1 MKKFL
6 YLFLALT
13 VIACSKDD
21 SNSEPQTFF
30 QKYDGVVWQDDTSDS
45 DYTYRLQINNETNPT
60 VVFYYEYSDGSSYC
74 DSQLVEADGELT
86 EINEDSFV
94 LYEEY
99 TEDNVVYSYTLT
111 IAVSENGNQ
120 LTVTDSD
127 DPDFP
132 DTYSRTTLTDPC
144 E

>member
-1 MKKFL
+1 MKKLL

-30 QKYDGVVWQDDTSDS
+30 QKYDGVVWQEDNTSS
-45 DYTYRLQINNETNPT
+45 TINRVQFNNETNPT
-60 VVFYYEYSDGSSYC
+60 VQVYYEDSDGSSYC
-74 DSQLVEADGELT
+74 ESELVEAYGELT
-86 EINEDSFV
+86 EVNEDSFV
-94 LYEEY
+94 LFEEY
-99 TEDNVVYSYTLT
+99 TEDNVVYSYTIT

-132 DTYSRTTLTDPC
+132 ETYSRTTLTDPC

>member
-1 MKKFL
+1 MKKLL

-13 VIACSKDD
+13 VIACSNDD
-21 SNSEPQTFF
+21 SSEPQTFF
-30 QKYDGVVWQDDTSDS
+30 QKYDGVVWQEDTSEP
-45 DYTYRLQINNETNPT
+45 DYTYRVQINNGSQPSIT
-60 VVFYYEYSDGSSYC
+60 YYEEYAGSSYC
-74 DSQLVEADGELT
+74 DSSLVESAGELT
-86 EINEDSFV
+86 EVNEDSFV
-94 LYEEY
+94 LFYEY
-99 TEDNVVYSYTLT
+99 TEDNIVYSYTVTLV
-111 IAVSENGNQ
+111 VSGGGNQ

>member
-1 MKKFL
+1 MKKLL
-6 YLFLALT
+6 YLFLVLA

-21 SNSEPQTFF
+21 SSEPQTFF
-30 QKYDGVVWQDDTSDS
+30 QKYDGVVWQENTSD
-45 DYTYRLQINNETNPT
+45 YINRVQINNETNPT
-60 VVFYYEYSDGSSYC
+60 VLVYFEDSDGYSYC
-74 DSQLVEADGELT
+74 DSELVEADGELT
-86 EINEDSFV
+86 EVNEDSFV

-99 TEDNVVYSYTLT
+99 TENNVVYSYTIT

-120 LTVTDSD
+120 LTAIDSD

-132 DTYSRTTLTDPC
+132 QIFSRTTLTEPC

>member
-1 MKKFL
+1 MKKLL
-6 YLFLALT
+6 YLFLVLA

-21 SNSEPQTFF
+21 SSEPQTFF
-30 QKYDGVVWQDDTSDS
+30 QKYDGVVWQENTSD
-45 DYTYRLQINNETNPT
+45 YINRVQINNETNPT
-60 VVFYYEYSDGSSYC
+60 VLVYFVDSDGYSYC
-74 DSQLVEADGELT
+74 DSELVEADGELT
-86 EINEDSFV
+86 EVNEDSFV

-99 TEDNVVYSYTLT
+99 TENNVVYSYTIT

-120 LTVTDSD
+120 LTAIDSD

-132 DTYSRTTLTDPC
+132 QIFSRTTLTEPC

>member
-30 QKYDGVVWQDDTSDS
+30 QKYDGVVWQEDTSN
-45 DYTYRLQINNETNPT
+45 YINRVQINNETNPT
-60 VVFYYEYSDGSSYC
+60 VVFYYEDSDYSYC
-74 DSQLVEADGELT
+74 DTNLLEADGELT
-86 EINEDSFV
+86 EVNEDSFV

-99 TEDNVVYSYTLT
+99 TEDNVVYSYTIT
-111 IAVSENGNQ
+111 VVVSENGNQ

-127 DPDFP
+127 DPEFP
-132 DTYSRTTLTDPC
+132 QIFNRTTLTDPC

>member
-1 MKKFL
+1 MKKLL
-6 YLFLALT
+6 YLFLVLA

-21 SNSEPQTFF
+21 SSEPQTFF
-30 QKYDGVVWQDDTSDS
+30 QKYDGVVWQQNTSD
-45 DYTYRLQINNETNPT
+45 YINRVQINNETNPT
-60 VVFYYEYSDGSSYC
+60 VLVYVEDSDGYSYC
-74 DSQLVEADGELT
+74 DSELVEADGELT
-86 EINEDSFV
+86 EVNEDSFV

-99 TEDNVVYSYTLT
+99 TENNVVYSYTIT

-120 LTVTDSD
+120 LTAIDSD

-132 DTYSRTTLTDPC
+132 QIFSRTTLTEPC

>member
-1 MKKFL
+1 MKKLL
-6 YLFLALT
+6 YLFLVLA

-21 SNSEPQTFF
+21 SSEPQTFF
-30 QKYDGVVWQDDTSDS
+30 QKYDGVVWQQNTSD
-45 DYTYRLQINNETNPT
+45 YINRVQINNETNPT
-60 VVFYYEYSDGSSYC
+60 VLVYFEDSDGYSYC
-74 DSQLVEADGELT
+74 DSELVEADGELT
-86 EINEDSFV
+86 EVNEDSFV

-99 TEDNVVYSYTLT
+99 TENNVVYSYTIT

-120 LTVTDSD
+120 LTAIDSD

-132 DTYSRTTLTDPC
+132 QIFSRTTLTEPC

>member
-1 MKKFL
+1 MKKLL
-6 YLFLALT
+6 YLFLVLA

-21 SNSEPQTFF
+21 SSEPQTFF
-30 QKYDGVVWQDDTSDS
+30 QKYDGVVWQENTSD
-45 DYTYRLQINNETNPT
+45 YINRVQINNETNPT
-60 VVFYYEYSDGSSYC
+60 VLVYVEDSDGYSYC
-74 DSQLVEADGELT
+74 DSELVEADGELT
-86 EINEDSFV
+86 EVNEDSFV

-99 TEDNVVYSYTLT
+99 TENNVVYSYTIT

-120 LTVTDSD
+120 LTAIDSD

-132 DTYSRTTLTDPC
+132 QIFSRTTLTEPC